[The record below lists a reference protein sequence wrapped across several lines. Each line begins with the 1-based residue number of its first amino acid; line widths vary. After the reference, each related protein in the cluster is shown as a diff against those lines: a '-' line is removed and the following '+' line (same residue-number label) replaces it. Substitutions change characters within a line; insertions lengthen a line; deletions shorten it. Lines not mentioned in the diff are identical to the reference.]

1 MGTGW
6 LSHMGEWA
14 SAWPAGLWRAS
25 WQGALCAALVWA
37 LTRAWPRMPASL
49 RAGLWWLV
57 ALKFVVSLGWLRP
70 VPLPVLPPSL
80 AALIPGVEVMASPE
94 TSRGPAVA
102 AGVDG
107 TGGAR
112 PAGEDG
118 ALPAGAK
125 RGPDGVATPE
135 GASASRAALRES
147 ARTEGPGHEGDVAL
161 SREPARMEGSGYE
174 SDVAL
179 PREAARAGGLGHEG
193 VAGSVA
199 LSREPARMEGPR
211 GVGSP
216 RSHAAEL
223 PSVADLPRE
232 HTLSSGNAV
241 PTVRA
246 FIATLWSAPWSR
258 ALAWGLL
265 VVWAAGVVWQLRSHV
280 RGWASMRR
288 LRRSARPLEHPVLES
303 EVRELSAAAKLWRAP
318 RLLVSESVASPLAT
332 GLLDPVVVL
341 PAKAVR
347 RLPVEALRMA
357 LAHEL
362 AHLRRGD
369 LWLGWVPALAEALL
383 FFHPLARR
391 AAREYALAREE
402 ACDAEALRLTGAEP
416 ADYGELLIAFGV
428 TRGAGT
434 AAALGASAHV
444 HALHRRLS
452 MLEHV
457 DAVPARSRRLLKV
470 TLSALGL
477 AALVPF
483 QVVAQEPAAKDG
495 KPAAASQAKPAAPAA
510 AAPAKSA
517 TPAPAASEAQLAPKT
532 ARPAV
537 PPAPPAPR
545 MAAAPPV
552 PPVPPTPRVGAVPP
566 VPPVPRVAAVAPVPP
581 APPAPPPGFDDDD
594 DSYVLLADNMAMMNG
609 SSVDLNLAGMFK
621 QPGKELL
628 YVRRKGE
635 TFIIRDAAT
644 LKAVRAALES
654 TRELGKAQG
663 DLGAKQGELG
673 GKQGELGRRQGELGQ
688 KQAALGMKQA
698 ELAHKQAGLNL
709 EEMRLD
715 SLPEAE
721 RKRGMAELRKK
732 EEALEQEMAA
742 LEKQSE
748 ALGEQQEALGREQE
762 KLGEQQEVLGREQE
776 KLGEQHEAQAM
787 EAEKKVKG
795 LVDEALRKGLGQPLP
810 T

>member
-1 MGTGW
+1 MDTGW
-6 LSHMGEWA
+6 LSHVGEWA

-37 LTRAWPRMPASL
+37 LTRSWSKMPASL

-70 VPLPVLPPSL
+70 VPLPVLPASL
-80 AALIPGVEVMASPE
+80 AARVSGVEAMTSTVSPE
-94 TSRGPAVA
+94 
-102 AGVDG
+102 
-107 TGGAR
+107 
-112 PAGEDG
+112 G
-118 ALPAGAK
+118 ALPAVADAAVGGRDEAAGAVTSGSSA
-125 RGPDGVATPE
+125 RNDVPVVSSAPRAASPERTLAAHGSLSRE
-135 GASASRAALRES
+135 GAHAKGSAFKDGAG
-147 ARTEGPGHEGDVAL
+147 TVAL
-161 SREPARMEGSGYE
+161 SRE
-174 SDVAL
+174 
-179 PREAARAGGLGHEG
+179 AARTEVPGHER
-193 VAGSVA
+193 ATS
-199 LSREPARMEGPR
+199 
-211 GVGSP
+211 
-216 RSHAAEL
+216 
-223 PSVADLPRE
+223 
-232 HTLSSGNAV
+232 LSSRPAGLPVISIVTDERTESPGNTASV
-241 PTVRA
+241 PTTRS
-246 FIATLWSAPWSR
+246 FITAMQSVLWSR
-258 ALAWGLL
+258 VLAWVLL
-265 VVWAAGVVWQLRSHV
+265 AAWAAGVAWQLRSHV
-280 RGWASMRR
+280 RGWATMRR
-288 LRRSARPLEHPVLES
+288 LRRSARPLAHPVLES
-303 EVRELSAAAKLWRAP
+303 EVRELSAVAKLWRVP

-428 TRGAGT
+428 ARGAGT
-434 AAALGASAHV
+434 AAAMGASAHI

-470 TLSALGL
+470 ALSALGL

-483 QVVAQEPAAKDG
+483 QVVAQEPAA
-495 KPAAASQAKPAAPAA
+495 PASNDASKGAKA
-510 AAPAKSA
+510 
-517 TPAPAASEAQLAPKT
+517 
-532 ARPAV
+532 AV
-537 PPAPPAPR
+537 PPAPPAARVAATPPVPP
-545 MAAAPPV
+545 APAAPRVAGTPPV
-552 PPVPPTPRVGAVPP
+552 PPAPAAPRVAGTPPVPPTPRVAGIPPVLPVPAGLPVPRVGAVPSVLP
-566 VPPVPRVAAVAPVPP
+566 LPRVAAVAPVPP
-581 APPAPPPGFDDDD
+581 PPPAPPRGRHDDDD
-594 DSYVLLADNMAMMNG
+594 DDDSSYVLLADNMAMMNG

-635 TFIIRDAAT
+635 AFIIRDPAT
-644 LKAVRAALES
+644 LKAVRTALEP

-663 DLGAKQGELG
+663 DLGEKQGALGGKQGDLGQKQGELG
-673 GKQGELGRRQGELGQ
+673 MKQGELGI
-688 KQAALGMKQA
+688 KQA

-709 EEMRLD
+709 EEMRLER
-715 SLPEAE
+715 LPEAE
-721 RKRGMAELRKK
+721 RDRRQAELRKQ
-732 EEALEQEMAA
+732 EQALEQEMKV
-742 LEKQSE
+742 LEKQQE

-762 KLGEQQEVLGREQE
+762 KLGEEQEALGREQE
-776 KLGEQHEAQAM
+776 KLGEQQEAQSN
-787 EAEKKVKG
+787 EAEKKVRG
-795 LVDEALRKGLGQPLP
+795 LIDEALRKGLGQPLP

>member
-1 MGTGW
+1 MDTGW
-6 LSHMGEWA
+6 LSHVGEWA

-37 LTRAWPRMPASL
+37 LTRSWSKMPASL

-70 VPLPVLPPSL
+70 VPLPVLPASL
-80 AALIPGVEVMASPE
+80 ATLVPGVEAMPSPVRAE
-94 TSRGPAVA
+94 
-102 AGVDG
+102 
-107 TGGAR
+107 
-112 PAGEDG
+112 G
-118 ALPAGAK
+118 ALPALASGVVTAGREEAAGAVTGGQGA
-125 RGPDGVATPE
+125 RGAVPVVS
-135 GASASRAALRES
+135 SAPRAAS
-147 ARTEGPGHEGDVAL
+147 PS
-161 SREPARMEGSGYE
+161 SRPAGLPVVSIVTDERMESPGNTVS
-174 SDVAL
+174 V
-179 PREAARAGGLGHEG
+179 PAARSFSNSMQ
-193 VAGSVA
+193 SV
-199 LSREPARMEGPR
+199 
-211 GVGSP
+211 
-216 RSHAAEL
+216 
-223 PSVADLPRE
+223 
-232 HTLSSGNAV
+232 
-241 PTVRA
+241 
-246 FIATLWSAPWSR
+246 PWSR
-258 ALAWGLL
+258 VLAWVLL
-265 VVWAAGVVWQLRSHV
+265 AAWVAGVVWQLRSHV

-288 LRRSARPLEHPVLES
+288 LRRSARPLVHPVLES
-303 EVRELSAAAKLWRAP
+303 EVRELSATAKLWRTP
-318 RLLVSESVASPLAT
+318 RLLVSESVVSPLAT

-391 AAREYALAREE
+391 AAREYSLAREE

-428 TRGAGT
+428 ARGAGT
-434 AAALGASAHV
+434 AAAMGASAHI

-470 TLSALGL
+470 ALSALGL

-483 QVVAQEPAAKDG
+483 QVVAQEPAAKAG
-495 KPAAASQAKPAAPAA
+495 TPAGAAQAKPAAPA
-510 AAPAKSA
+510 S
-517 TPAPAASEAQLAPKT
+517 AASESNASSKGAKVP
-532 ARPAV
+532 V

-545 MAAAPPV
+545 VAGVPPAPPA
-552 PPVPPTPRVGAVPP
+552 PRVAGVPP

-581 APPAPPPGFDDDD
+581 VPPAPPRGRDDDD
-594 DSYVLLADNMAMMNG
+594 DDSSYVLLADNMAMMNG

-635 TFIIRDAAT
+635 AFIIRDPAT
-644 LKAVRAALES
+644 LKAVRTALEP

-663 DLGAKQGELG
+663 DLGGKQGELG
-673 GKQGELGRRQGELGQ
+673 GKQGELGQKQGELGM
-688 KQAALGMKQA
+688 KQGELGIKQA

-709 EEMRLD
+709 EEMRLER
-715 SLPEAE
+715 LPEAE
-721 RKRGMAELRKK
+721 RDRRQAELRKQ
-732 EEALEQEMAA
+732 EQALEQEMKV
-742 LEKQSE
+742 LEKQQE

-762 KLGEQQEVLGREQE
+762 KLGEEQEALGREQE
-776 KLGEQHEAQAM
+776 KLGEQQEAQSN
-787 EAEKKVKG
+787 EAEKKVRV
-795 LVDEALRKGLGQPLP
+795 LIDEALRKGLGQPLP

>member
-1 MGTGW
+1 MDTGW
-6 LSHMGEWA
+6 LSHVGEWA

-37 LTRAWPRMPASL
+37 LTRSWSKMPASL

-70 VPLPVLPPSL
+70 VPLPVLPASL
-80 AALIPGVEVMASPE
+80 ATRVPGVEAMPSPVRAEGAPPALASGVDAAPGGRVVMAGRDE
-94 TSRGPAVA
+94 A
-102 AGVDG
+102 AGAV
-107 TGGAR
+107 TGGLDAR
-112 PAGEDG
+112 G
-118 ALPAGAK
+118 
-125 RGPDGVATPE
+125 GVPVVSIVTDE
-135 GASASRAALRES
+135 
-147 ARTEGPGHEGDVAL
+147 RTEFPGN
-161 SREPARMEGSGYE
+161 
-174 SDVAL
+174 
-179 PREAARAGGLGHEG
+179 
-193 VAGSVA
+193 
-199 LSREPARMEGPR
+199 
-211 GVGSP
+211 
-216 RSHAAEL
+216 
-223 PSVADLPRE
+223 
-232 HTLSSGNAV
+232 TSSV
-241 PTVRA
+241 PTARSFSNSMQSV
-246 FIATLWSAPWSR
+246 PWSR
-258 ALAWGLL
+258 VLAWVLL
-265 VVWAAGVVWQLRSHV
+265 AAWVAGVVWQLRSHV

-288 LRRSARPLEHPVLES
+288 LRRSARPLVHPVLES
-303 EVRELSAAAKLWRAP
+303 EVRELSATAKLWRTP

-391 AAREYALAREE
+391 AAREYSLAREE

-428 TRGAGT
+428 ARGAGT
-434 AAALGASAHV
+434 AAAMGASAHI

-470 TLSALGL
+470 ALSALGL

-483 QVVAQEPAAKDG
+483 QVVAQEPAAKESNASSKG
-495 KPAAASQAKPAAPAA
+495 TRVPVPPAPPAARVAGVPP
-510 AAPAKSA
+510 
-517 TPAPAASEAQLAPKT
+517 
-532 ARPAV
+532 V

-545 MAAAPPV
+545 
-552 PPVPPTPRVGAVPP
+552 VGSVPP

-581 APPAPPPGFDDDD
+581 VPSAPPRGRDDDD
-594 DSYVLLADNMAMMNG
+594 DDNSYVLLADNMAMMNG

-635 TFIIRDAAT
+635 AFIIRDPAT
-644 LKAVRAALES
+644 LKAVRTALEP

-663 DLGAKQGELG
+663 DLGGKQGELG
-673 GKQGELGRRQGELGQ
+673 GKQGELGQKQGELGM
-688 KQAALGMKQA
+688 KQGELGIKQA

-721 RKRGMAELRKK
+721 RDRRQAELRKQDQ
-732 EEALEQEMAA
+732 ALEQEVKA
-742 LEKQSE
+742 LEKQME
-748 ALGEQQEALGREQE
+748 ALEEQQEALGREQEKLGEQQEALGREQE
-762 KLGEQQEVLGREQE
+762 KLGEQQE
-776 KLGEQHEAQAM
+776 AQSA
-787 EAEKKVKG
+787 EAEKKVRG
-795 LVDEALRKGLGQPLP
+795 LIDEALRKGLGQPLP